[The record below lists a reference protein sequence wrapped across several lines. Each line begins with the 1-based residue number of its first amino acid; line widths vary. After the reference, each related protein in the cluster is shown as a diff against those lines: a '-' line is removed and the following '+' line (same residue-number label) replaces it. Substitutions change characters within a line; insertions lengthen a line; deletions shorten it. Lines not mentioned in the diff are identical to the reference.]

1 MRTLALLLAA
11 ALAVTSSPVRAEDV
25 SVHQRGFLSGLG
37 LGLLIGGLAGAGAG
51 LSGVLTAN
59 DAGERLTAYGT
70 GAIPAEEQASVT
82 ALQQR
87 LAGGSTLAVIGF
99 VAGGLALVGGITC
112 LAVDGKGPRAA
123 VAFVPTGQ
131 GGAFVFSARF

>member
-1 MRTLALLLAA
+1 MKTLALLLAA

-59 DAGERLTAYGT
+59 DASERLTAYGT
-70 GAIPAEEQASVT
+70 GSIPAEEQASVT

-87 LAGGSTLAVIGF
+87 LAGGTTLAIVGF

-112 LAVDGKGPRAA
+112 LAVDGKGARAS
-123 VAFVPTGQ
+123 VAFVPTWQ